1 MNWLWVLVGLFV
13 GLSVGAA
20 DGAFFGAVLGGLL
33 GYGAAQVLQLRR
45 RLDQLERELARLA
58 VDRALG
64 HSPAETAGTAEPQQP
79 DPPRPVVAAQ
89 PVAAPASGWARPAPV
104 PASAAATADDGTPPR
119 EAPAAASPFRAF
131 DAVVGAA
138 RDWFLGGNTLVRV
151 GVVVLFFGVAFLLRY
166 VAERTELP
174 MSLRLAGVALGAI
187 VMLVF
192 GWRLRQ
198 RRAGYA
204 LALQGGAVA
213 ILYLTIFVAL
223 RLYSLLPPAIAFA
236 LMVAITAFAVA
247 LAVLQNSLS
256 FAMFAAAGGF
266 AAPLLA
272 STGQGDHV
280 TLFSYYA
287 ILNAGLV
294 GIAWFRAWRPLV
306 LLGFLFTFI
315 IGTVWGVLRYRSE
328 LFASTEPFLAL
339 FFIMYVA
346 IAVLFALRQP
356 PQLRGL
362 VDGTLVFGVPVTAFA
377 LQSALLREHTS
388 AGGFGLAFSALAVG
402 ALYLGL
408 AAWLWRRH
416 RETLR
421 LLTESFLALG
431 VAFLTLAVPLAL
443 DGHWSAATW
452 ALEGAALV
460 WVGARQNRLLPRA
473 AGLVLQVGAGLLFGW
488 RGGMGAGDPL
498 PFINSGFLGAVMIAG
513 AAVFSAIMLERIRE
527 RLSAWQRPAAALIF
541 VWGLLWWTLRG
552 LAEVNRGFATPYES
566 AAAIL
571 FLSATALL
579 ASELARRTLLPMAR
593 WAALALLPALWPIAL
608 SAVSPL
614 EHPFGGFGWLAWPV
628 AFAVLVYLLRQHVDK
643 SDRPLAHVTHA
654 GSLWLIT
661 FVIALELIWL
671 ANQATGGM
679 QTWNQLAVMLV
690 PTALLAALPA
700 LTQRI
705 AWPFAAHATSYRVW
719 AAGGL
724 AAALVVWLIVFN
736 AVSPGDSTP
745 LPYVPLANP
754 LDIASGIVVFTLARH
769 WLTLAADRPAALA
782 RWDERIVW
790 GVLAALGFY
799 WLNAALLRA
808 MHQLAGVPFELDTLL
823 ASTTVQVALSIFWT
837 VLALGTMLLATR
849 RANRVVWLVGA
860 VLLGIVVA
868 KLFLIDLSRVGSIER
883 IISFVV
889 VGLLMLVIGWFS
901 PLPPPK
907 RSAAASALSVL
918 LATGLVFVLGAA
930 APAPLR
936 AADGDALT
944 PNDFAYGFT
953 LTSAIPEAP
962 AYRLALPFEVYRQR
976 VRDDL
981 GDLRIFNADGQS
993 VPHQLRRVTE
1003 FVADAAPFQ
1012 SLPVYPLRGDARRA
1026 TEAMRLRIE
1035 SGTAGVELTT
1045 TLPTTVS
1052 GAAATTAEPPAA
1064 SYIIDARKVEG
1075 PIARLRL
1082 QWRERAGE
1090 AGSGAWSAGLRLE
1103 SSDDLNIWRAGGSGS
1118 VAHLVA
1124 GDTTL
1129 VANEIALENLRGRFY
1144 RLTWLDAP
1152 PPVVI
1157 ERADVQRSATRASVP
1172 RQKRIVPGR
1181 AAADAPNVWEYDLGA
1196 SLPVDRLALRLP
1208 ELNSVA
1214 RLSVQWRA
1222 RDDDAWQG
1230 APSFVAYRFAAPAQ
1244 GEAGE
1249 FTSTPQALG
1258 LSDGTWVR
1266 TLRLT
1271 PQGGANAVGNRIPEL
1286 EVGWV
1291 AHEVRFVGRGNAPFL
1306 LAYGSGAAA
1315 RDEAPLEQ
1323 LVPGF
1328 GTSVPVATATIGEAR
1343 TLGGP
1348 DKRGPPRLDIDWLQ
1362 ASLWAVLIFG
1372 VGLLGWMALK
1382 LGRELRDGEP

>member
-1 MNWLWVLVGLFV
+1 MNWLWILG
-13 GLSVGAA
+13 
-20 DGAFFGAVLGGLL
+20 GAFLGGMLSGAGTIAVGVLFGAVAGSLL
-33 GYGAAQVLQLRR
+33 ATNTSLQRR
-45 RLDQLERELARLA
+45 IETLERELARLTI
-58 VDRALG
+58 DRALG
-64 HSPAETAGTAEPQQP
+64 RPPAEPAEPA
-79 DPPRPVVAAQ
+79 R
-89 PVAAPASGWARPAPV
+89 PVAAPPVAQSATATAAPPTPAAAPDTGWAQPAP
-104 PASAAATADDGTPPR
+104 AAGDATPPR
-119 EAPAAASPFRAF
+119 EVPATASPFRAF
-131 DAVVGAA
+131 DAIVGAV

-174 MSLRLAGVALGAI
+174 MSVRLMGVALGAI

-198 RRAGYA
+198 RRPGYA

-213 ILYLTIFVAL
+213 ILYLTTFVAL
-223 RLYSLLPPAIAFA
+223 RLYSLLPSAIAFA

-256 FAMFAAAGGF
+256 FAMFAVAGGF

-272 STGQGDHV
+272 STGEGNHV

-315 IGTVWGVLRYRSE
+315 IGTVWGVLRYRSD
-328 LFASTEPFLAL
+328 LFASTEPFLVL
-339 FFIMYVA
+339 FFLMYVA

-356 PQLRGL
+356 PKLRGL

-377 LQSALLREHTS
+377 LQTALLRDHTS
-388 AGGFGLAFSALAVG
+388 AGGFGLAFSALTVG
-402 ALYLGL
+402 ALYLLL

-416 RETLR
+416 RDTLR

-488 RGGMGAGDPL
+488 RGGLGAGDPL

-513 AAVFSAIMLERIRE
+513 AAVFSAIVLHRARE
-527 RLSAWQRPAAALIF
+527 HVPGWQRPAAALIF

-552 LAEVNRGFATPYES
+552 LFEVDRGFAAAHEG
-566 AAAIL
+566 AAAVS

-579 ASELARRTLLPMAR
+579 ASELARRALLPMAR
-593 WAALALLPALWPIAL
+593 WAALALLPVLWPFAL
-608 SAVSPL
+608 TSAAPP
-614 EHPFGGFGWLAWPV
+614 EHPFGGFGWLAWPA
-628 AFAVLVYLLRQHVDK
+628 AFAVLVHLLRQHVDK
-643 SDRPLAHVTHA
+643 SDHPLAHAAHA

-661 FVIALELIWL
+661 LVIALELVWL
-671 ANQATGGM
+671 AGQATGGM
-679 QTWNQLAVMLV
+679 QTWNQLAVMLA
-690 PTALLAALPA
+690 PAALLAALPA

-705 AWPFAAHATSYRVW
+705 AWPFAAHAASYRVW

-724 AAALVVWLIVFN
+724 AAALVVWLIGVN
-736 AVSPGDSTP
+736 AVSPGDATP

-754 LDIASGIVVFTLARH
+754 LDLASGLVVFTLARH
-769 WLTLAADRPAALA
+769 WLVLDAARPPLLA
-782 RWDERIVW
+782 RWDARIVW
-790 GVLAALGFY
+790 GALAALGFY

-837 VLALGTMLLATR
+837 VLALGSMLFATR

-860 VLLGIVVA
+860 VLLAVVVA
-868 KLFLIDLSRVGSIER
+868 KLFLVDLSRVGSIER

-907 RSAAASALSVL
+907 RAAAAGTMPMLFAAALL
-918 LATGLVFVLGAA
+918 FALGAA

-936 AADGDALT
+936 AADDALT
-944 PNDFAYGFT
+944 ATDFAYGYT

-981 GDLRIFNADGQS
+981 GDLRIFNADGES

-1012 SLPVYPLRGDARRA
+1012 SLPVYALRGDARRA

-1045 TLPTTVS
+1045 SVPAGEAPT
-1052 GAAATTAEPPAA
+1052 A
-1064 SYIIDARKVEG
+1064 SYIVDARKVEG

-1082 QWRERAGE
+1082 HWREVVADATAAG
-1090 AGSGAWSAGLRLE
+1090 AAPGARAWSASLKLE
-1103 SSDDLNIWRAGGSGS
+1103 ASDDLNIWRAGGSGA
-1118 VAHLVA
+1118 VAHLVT

-1129 VANEIALENLRGRFY
+1129 IANEIALDKLRGRFY
-1144 RLTWLDAP
+1144 RLTWNDAP

-1157 ERADVQRSATRASVP
+1157 EGVDVQRSATRASVP

-1181 AAADAPNVWEYDLGA
+1181 AAADAPNAWDYDLGA
-1196 SLPVDRLALRLP
+1196 AIPVDRIALKLP

-1214 RLSVQWRA
+1214 RLAVQWRA
-1222 RDDDAWQG
+1222 TDDGPWQAATG
-1230 APSFVAYRFAAPAQ
+1230 FVAYRFAAPTQ
-1244 GEAGE
+1244 GEGGE
-1249 FTSTPQALG
+1249 FTSTPQPLALG
-1258 LSDGTWVR
+1258 DGTYVR

-1271 PQGGANAVGNRIPEL
+1271 VQGDAAALGRRIPDL

-1291 AHEVRFVGRGNAPFL
+1291 AHELRFVARGRAPFVL
-1306 LAYGSGAAA
+1306 GYGSA
-1315 RDEAPLEQ
+1315 RAERNEAQLEQ

-1328 GTSVPVATATIGEAR
+1328 GTAVPVATATIGEAR

-1348 DKRGPPRLDIDWLQ
+1348 EMLVRTWFDIDWLT
-1362 ASLWAVLIFG
+1362 AGLWAVLIAG
-1372 VGLLGWMALK
+1372 VVLLGWMALR
-1382 LGRELRDGEP
+1382 LFRDMRDGEA

>member
-33 GYGAAQVLQLRR
+33 GYGAAQFLQLRR

-58 VDRALG
+58 IDRAM
-64 HSPAETAGTAEPQQP
+64 
-79 DPPRPVVAAQ
+79 DAAA
-89 PVAAPASGWARPAPV
+89 AAPAPAPPPQPAAAPESGWARPAPV
-104 PASAAATADDGTPPR
+104 
-119 EAPAAASPFRAF
+119 APAEAEPNDSAPPAQAPEAASPLRAF
-131 DAVVGAA
+131 DGAVGATIA
-138 RDWFLGGNTLVRV
+138 AVRDWFLGGNTLVRV

-192 GWRLRQ
+192 GWRLRK

-213 ILYLTIFVAL
+213 ILYLTTFVAL
-223 RLYSLLPPAIAFA
+223 RLYSLLPPALAFA

-294 GIAWFRAWRPLV
+294 GIAWFRAWRPLA

-339 FFIMYVA
+339 FFVMYVA

-377 LQSALLREHTS
+377 LQTALLRDHTS
-388 AGGFGLAFSALAVG
+388 AGGFGLAFSALGVG
-402 ALYLGL
+402 ALYLLL

-421 LLTESFLALG
+421 LLTESFLALA

-460 WVGARQNRLLPRA
+460 WVGARQNRLLPRI
-473 AGLVLQVGAGLLFGW
+473 AGLLLQVGAGLLFCF
-488 RGGMGAGDPL
+488 RGGVGAADPL
-498 PFINSGFLGAVMIAG
+498 PFVNSGFLGAVMIAG
-513 AAVFSAIMLERIRE
+513 AAVFSAITLERIRE
-527 RLSAWQRPAAALIF
+527 RVAAWQRPAAAMIF

-552 LAEVNRGFATPYES
+552 LAEVNRGFAAPYES
-566 AAAIL
+566 AAAIA
-571 FLSATALL
+571 FLAASALL
-579 ASELARRTLLPMAR
+579 ASELARRALLPMAR
-593 WAALALLPALWPIAL
+593 WAALALLPVLWPFAL
-608 SAVSPL
+608 LAARTP
-614 EHPFGGFGWLAWPV
+614 EHPFGGFGWLAWP
-628 AFAVLVYLLRQHVDK
+628 AAGAVLFHLLRQHVDK
-643 SDRPLAHVTHA
+643 SDRPLAHAAHA
-654 GSLWLIT
+654 GTLWLFT
-661 FVIALELIWL
+661 LVIALELVWL
-671 ANQATGGM
+671 VEQATGGM
-679 QTWNQLAVMLV
+679 QTWNQLAVMLA
-690 PTALLAALPA
+690 PTALLAALPV
-700 LTQRI
+700 LTRRI
-705 AWPFAAHATSYRVW
+705 EWPFVAHAGSYRVW

-724 AAALVVWLIVFN
+724 AAALVLWLLIVN
-736 AVSPGDSTP
+736 AASPGDAAP

-754 LDIASGIVVFTLARH
+754 LDIASGLIVLTLVRH
-769 WLTLAADRPAALA
+769 WLVLDAAERPAALA
-782 RWDERIVW
+782 RWDARIVW
-790 GVLAALGFY
+790 GALAALAFY

-808 MHQLAGVPFELDTLL
+808 VHQLAGVAFELDTLL
-823 ASTTVQVALSIFWT
+823 GSTTVQVALSIFWT
-837 VLALGTMLLATR
+837 VISLGTMLFATR
-849 RANRVVWLVGA
+849 RANRIVWLVGA
-860 VLLGIVVA
+860 ALLAVVVA

-907 RSAAASALSVL
+907 RGAAAGALSVL
-918 LATGLVFVLGAA
+918 FAAALLVVLGAA

-944 PNDFAYGFT
+944 PNDFASGFT
-953 LTSAIPEAP
+953 LASAIPEAP

-981 GDLRIFNADGQS
+981 GDLRVFNADGET
-993 VPHQLRRVTE
+993 VPHELRRVTE

-1012 SLPVYPLRGDARRA
+1012 SLPVYALRGDARRA

-1035 SGTAGVELTT
+1035 SGSAGIELTT
-1045 TLPTTVS
+1045 T
-1052 GAAATTAEPPAA
+1052 GIATAIATDTDASAVPAT
-1064 SYIIDARKVEG
+1064 SYIVDARTVDG
-1075 PIARLRL
+1075 PVARVRL
-1082 QWRERAGE
+1082 QWRERRTGRDAD
-1090 AGSGAWSAGLRLE
+1090 AGSAWSASLKLE
-1103 SSDDLNIWRAGGSGS
+1103 ASDDLNIWRASGSGA
-1118 VAHLVA
+1118 VANLVA
-1124 GDTTL
+1124 GDATL
-1129 VANEIALENLRGRFY
+1129 IANEVAVDNLRGRFY

-1157 ERADVQRSATRASVP
+1157 EGAEVQRSATRASVP

-1181 AAADAPNVWEYDLGA
+1181 AATDVANAWDYDLGA
-1196 SLPVDRLALRLP
+1196 SLPIDRIALKLP

-1214 RLSVQWRA
+1214 RLGVQWRV
-1222 RDDDAWQG
+1222 RDNEPWQG
-1230 APSFVAYRFAAPAQ
+1230 APGFVAYRFAAPAQ
-1244 GEAGE
+1244 GNGRE
-1249 FTSTPQALG
+1249 FTSTPQPLG
-1258 LSDGTWVR
+1258 LRDGTWVR

-1271 PQGGANAVGNRIPEL
+1271 VQGEANALGRRIPDL

-1291 AHEVRFVGRGNAPFL
+1291 SHELRFVARGRAPFL
-1306 LAYGSGAAA
+1306 LAHGSGAAQPA
-1315 RDEAPLEQ
+1315 EAPLEQ

-1328 GTSVPVATATIGEAR
+1328 GTSVPVATATVGER
-1343 TLGGP
+1343 RSLGGP
-1348 DKRGPPRLDIDWLQ
+1348 EMLAPPRFKIDWLT
-1362 ASLWAVLIFG
+1362 ASLWAVLIVG
-1372 VGLLGWMALK
+1372 VVLLGWMAVRLF
-1382 LGRELRDGEP
+1382 RDLRDGEA